1 MARVFT
7 IVDDGYISGFSA
19 EVAIFFASS
28 DLLPAGKRSFASIRL
43 YLLYLV
49 MYCIRIYVVVI
60 TVCLNYTQQEPLF
73 GS

>member
-28 DLLPAGKRSFASIRL
+28 DLLPADKRSIASIRL
-43 YLLYLV
+43 CLLYLV
-49 MYCIRIYVVVI
+49 ICIISASV
-60 TVCLNYTQQEPLF
+60 
-73 GS
+73 SW